1 MMSKE
6 KIESRRAFFK
16 NAAKALGAVA
26 LAAPL
31 FMSAQKSEAAQPDEN
46 TPPTQGCQGNCV
58 FGCTGCSWSC
68 TMFRAN
74 TP

>member
-46 TPPTQGCQGNCV
+46 TPPTQCPGSCGW
-58 FGCTGCSWSC
+58 GCTGCSWSC
-68 TMFRAN
+68 TMYRAN

>member
-1 MMSKE
+1 MSKE

-46 TPPTQGCQGNCV
+46 TPPTQGCYGGCMS
-58 FGCTGCSWSC
+58 GCTGCSWSC
-68 TMFRAN
+68 TMYRAN